1 MNPLALLAYLTQH
14 PDIQPWVAPG
24 HAEPDLTNMN
34 VKGCKIYGDALGA
47 VVFRPHIEV
56 GRPDIFEMHYLFT
69 EARRGKEA
77 LDLIR
82 NAITAMFTEH
92 DATVICGAVPREHRT
107 SRVMSRA
114 LGAVPIG
121 SHTDS
126 HGRACV
132 VYKLERKTWAT
143 SSAVS

>member
-1 MNPLALLAYLTQH
+1 MNALELVMALTRH
-14 PDIQPWVAPG
+14 PEIQPWVAPG
-24 HAEPDLTNMN
+24 HAEPDLTNLN
-34 VKGCKIYGDALGA
+34 IPGTKVIGDLHGA
-47 VVFRPHIEV
+47 VVFRPQIEA
-56 GRPDIFEMHYLFT
+56 GRPDVYEMHYLFT

-77 LDLIR
+77 LEHIR
-82 NAITAMFTEH
+82 WAVKEMFTEH
-92 DATVICGAVPREHRT
+92 GATVICGAVPREHRA

-126 HGRACV
+126 FGRACV